1 MTYKRIKDMRED
13 SDLTQEK
20 LSSHLNISQRAYS
33 HFETGSRGLPVD
45 ILIKVADYYDV
56 SVDYLLERTDKKE
69 VNR

>member
-20 LSSHLNISQRAYS
+20 ISAYLNISQRAYS
-33 HFETGSRGLPVD
+33 HFETGSRCLPVD
-45 ILIKVADYYDV
+45 ILVRVADFYNV
-56 SVDYLLERTDKKE
+56 SVDYLLERTNKKE